1 MQPVALPAK
10 DNRQRY
16 LVTYSLRTF
25 LDLDCRSNSIEDHI
39 RRGQRQVEQVRIKLA
54 MQMDDKAFQTSI
66 IDTQV
71 MLAPRDHQK
80 WNFDILFALVEGP
93 LRNAKRMEEA
103 IRVTKFMR
111 RLMSFFHPFNNRF
124 SEIKKFSVS
133 EIQYLDLL
141 SLNLM
146 PIDRKN
152 TIGSSW
158 AALS

>member
-1 MQPVALPAK
+1 
-10 DNRQRY
+10 
-16 LVTYSLRTF
+16 
-25 LDLDCRSNSIEDHI
+25 
-39 RRGQRQVEQVRIKLA
+39 
-54 MQMDDKAFQTSI
+54 MDDKAFQTSI

-133 EIQYLDLL
+133 EIQYLGLL